1 MRSHHPRPAAQSETR
16 PSTQQP
22 TQLRLSPPG
31 MHARGPL
38 LHMLF
43 HPPDSS
49 KGLGEYRSSSP
60 WLGMAGP
67 GPVARACITA
77 GSTSCPRSNPLSS
90 RAVARVEQNGP
101 MSSLMRLLAPAILCM
116 ACTAEPGL
124 IEDAMVSSKGC
135 FSCVGQPPMEI
146 FWPGRNQCVVPCT
159 AMYVHPDRY
168 T

>member
-1 MRSHHPRPAAQSETR
+1 
-16 PSTQQP
+16 
-22 TQLRLSPPG
+22 
-31 MHARGPL
+31 
-38 LHMLF
+38 MLF

-90 RAVARVEQNGP
+90 SAVARVEQNGP
-101 MSSLMRLLAPAILCM
+101 MRSLMRLLAPAILCM
-116 ACTAEPGL
+116 ACTAEPSL

-135 FSCVGQPPMEI
+135 FSCAWQPPMEI
-146 FWPGRNQCVVPCT
+146 IWLGRTQCVEPCT
-159 AMYVHPDRY
+159 AMYVHLDRY
-168 T
+168 TLMDTSLKGMFPPTWGCHAVCVKQVSWTAEMDCEE